1 MKIKISKRQW
11 ENIGKTAGWS
21 PLKESQNMDKQMDD
35 FFSPSIILKRH
46 IMNGKIIEGYWYV
59 DLNKDF
65 QLARQLI
72 EEAGIK
78 GCSGN
83 ELPRH

>member
-35 FFSPSIILKRH
+35 FFSPSITLKRH

-59 DLNKDF
+59 DLNKNIYYSLSCKF
-65 QLARQLI
+65 SYLYISLKI
-72 EEAGIK
+72 
-78 GCSGN
+78 
-83 ELPRH
+83 